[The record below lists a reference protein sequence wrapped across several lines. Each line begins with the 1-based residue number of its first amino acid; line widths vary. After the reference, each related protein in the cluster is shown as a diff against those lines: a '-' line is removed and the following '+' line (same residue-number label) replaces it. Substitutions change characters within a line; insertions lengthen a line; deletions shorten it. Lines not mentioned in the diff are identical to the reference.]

1 MLENPFALVGIMLQW
16 FTSLLL
22 VLLFYRLGH
31 AGTHRRLLWT
41 WAAAWGAQLVSVTG
55 FTVNAIAA
63 ITGRLPSGVPVF
75 PTNGLWYVP
84 GTLLFMAL
92 LAVGAVLAVGRK
104 PPVGTERIVVMLA
117 IGSGLLAALLG
128 SRLVTG
134 TLLVLVTAAA
144 AVGSLVRIGVSER
157 RLRGRRLLL
166 PGAILLL
173 GAVMVTYQVIRY
185 FGAALDP
192 LGDFAAQ
199 ADSLAAYGGAL
210 MSALI
215 AGGVIVMITEDDVR
229 AREYAVQERAR
240 AVARARK
247 AVSESRAL
255 ELAASRATSV
265 AQLEPVPAERVAVA
279 AIVESPMVLPQVSA
293 EPLPSRA
300 APVSFGTRTLPP
312 PGRRADGSTDLA
324 LVIDEDAAVR
334 ASLARVFQRGGWG
347 VREAASGAEAL
358 GWLVGIDARQAP
370 TVVLAPLNSPGIGG
384 RELYTHLQSLRPDL
398 LQRLVFVADDDD
410 AAGATEFIRAAR
422 RPWIRRPATV
432 EEIARAVSQVLM
444 QQ

>member
-1 MLENPFALVGIMLQW
+1 MLENPFALVGIVLQW

-41 WAAAWGAQLVSVTG
+41 WAAAWLAQLASITG
-55 FTVNAIAA
+55 FAVNAIAA
-63 ITGRLPSGVPVF
+63 MTGGQAAGVPVF
-75 PTNGLWYVP
+75 PSNELWYVP
-84 GTLLFMAL
+84 GTLLFMVL
-92 LAVGAVLAVGRK
+92 LAVGAALAVGRK
-104 PPVGTERIVVMLA
+104 PPVGTERIAVMMA
-117 IGSGLLAALLG
+117 IGCGLLAALLQ
-128 SRLVTG
+128 SRVVTG
-134 TLLVLVTAAA
+134 ALVVLVTSAV
-144 AVGSLVRIGVSER
+144 AVGALVRIGVSER
-157 RLRGRRLLL
+157 RIRGRRLML

-199 ADSLAAYGGAL
+199 VNSLAAYGGAL
-210 MSALI
+210 MSALV

-229 AREYAVQERAR
+229 AREYAVQERSR

-255 ELAASRATSV
+255 ELAARSATPV
-265 AQLEPVPAERVAVA
+265 APLEPVPAERVAVA
-279 AIVESPMVLPQVSA
+279 AMVESRLAAPGVSA
-293 EPLPSRA
+293 EPLSFRA
-300 APVSFGTRTLPP
+300 APVAFGMRTLPP
-312 PGRRADGSTDLA
+312 PRRRADGSTDLA
-324 LVIDEDAAVR
+324 LVIGEDAAVR
-334 ASLARVFQRGGWG
+334 ATLARVFQRGGWG

-370 TVVLAPLNSPGIGG
+370 SVVLTPLNAPGIGG

-410 AAGATEFIRAAR
+410 AAGAAEFLRAAR
-422 RPWIRRPATV
+422 CPWIRRPATV

>member
-1 MLENPFALVGIMLQW
+1 MLESSFALVGIVLQW

-41 WAAAWGAQLVSVTG
+41 WAAAWGGQLASITG

-63 ITGRLPSGVPVF
+63 MTGHASTGVPVF
-75 PTNGLWYVP
+75 PSNEVWYVP
-84 GTLLFMAL
+84 GTLLFMVL
-92 LAVGAVLAVGRK
+92 LAVGAGLAVGRK
-104 PPVGTERIVVMLA
+104 PPVGTERIAVTLA
-117 IGSGLLAALLG
+117 IGSGLFAALLS
-128 SRLVTG
+128 SRVVTG
-134 TLLVLVTAAA
+134 ALLVLVTSAV
-144 AVGSLVRIGVSER
+144 AVGSLIRIGASER
-157 RLRGRRLLL
+157 RVRGRRLML
-166 PGAILLL
+166 PAAILVL

-199 ADSLAAYGGAL
+199 VDSLAAYGGAL
-210 MSALI
+210 MSALV

-229 AREYAVQERAR
+229 AREYAVQERSR

-255 ELAASRATSV
+255 ELAARSAASAV
-265 AQLEPVPAERVAVA
+265 EPETVPAERVAVA
-279 AIVESPMVLPQVSA
+279 AMAESPAMPSRVNA
-293 EPLPSRA
+293 EPLPLRA
-300 APVSFGTRTLPP
+300 PPVAFGTRTLPP
-312 PGRRADGSTDLA
+312 PGRRADGSADLA

-334 ASLARVFQRGGWG
+334 ATLARVFQRGGWG

-370 TVVLAPLNSPGIGG
+370 TVVLTPLNSPGIGG
-384 RELYTHLQSLRPDL
+384 RELYSHLQSLRPDL
-398 LQRLVFVADDDD
+398 LQRLVFVADDED
-410 AAGATEFIRAAR
+410 AATATEFIRAAR
-422 RPWIRRPATV
+422 CPWIRRPATV